1 MYMRMENKPL
11 AGRDHLAFR
20 SYHGA
25 VKNFI
30 DGDLC
35 EQFKALDPE
44 KQEMLAEELDRQ
56 PIEVIKKL
64 EDIANKML

>member
-1 MYMRMENKPL
+1 MRMENKPL
-11 AGRDHLAFR
+11 AGRDHLAYR

-35 EQFKALDPE
+35 EQFKMMDLD

-56 PIEVIKKL
+56 PVEVIKKL
-64 EDIANKML
+64 EDITNRIL